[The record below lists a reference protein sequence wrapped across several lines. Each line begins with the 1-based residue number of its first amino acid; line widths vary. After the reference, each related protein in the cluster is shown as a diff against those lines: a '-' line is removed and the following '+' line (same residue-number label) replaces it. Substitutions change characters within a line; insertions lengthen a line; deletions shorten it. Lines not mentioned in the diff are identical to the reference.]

1 MILIPAAALLLAQA
15 SAPAVPP
22 APPPPATA
30 APQLVVAAPA
40 ASPDHPGALVLPK
53 QTMVRLMV
61 LNEVNSREAR
71 PGTRFVLRV
80 DENVVVGGT
89 VVIPVGARAWGEVTA
104 VSANKAL
111 GKPGSVGARL
121 LYVEAN
127 GDRVALTG
135 EENSRGNAG
144 GDKMAMASAAF
155 GPFALLTK
163 GNIGKLKAGF
173 IFNGYVAAERT
184 FDPAAGKFL
193 PADPTA
199 APAAQ

>member
-15 SAPAVPP
+15 GAPAAPP
-22 APPPPATA
+22 APTPPPAA
-30 APQLVVAAPA
+30 APQLVVATPAAPA
-40 ASPDHPGALVLPK
+40 DHPGALVLPK

-61 LNEVNSREAR
+61 LNEVNSREAK

-89 VVIPVGARAWGEVTA
+89 VVIPVGAKAWGEVTA

-127 GDRVALTG
+127 GERVALTG

-173 IFNGYVAAERT
+173 IFNGYVAADRL
-184 FDPAAGKFL
+184 FDPSAGKFL
-193 PADPTA
+193 PADPPP
-199 APAAQ
+199 AP

>member
-1 MILIPAAALLLAQA
+1 MILVPAAALLLAQA
-15 SAPAVPP
+15 SAP
-22 APPPPATA
+22 PPPPPPLAA

-40 ASPDHPGALVLPK
+40 APADRPGALVLPR

-61 LNEVNSREAR
+61 LNEVNSREAS

-80 DENVVVGGT
+80 DENVVVGGI
-89 VVIPVGARAWGEVTA
+89 VVIPVGAKAWGEVTE
-104 VSANKAL
+104 VTANKAL

-121 LYVEAN
+121 LYVEVN
-127 GDRVALTG
+127 GERIALAG
-135 EENSRGNAG
+135 EEQSRGNAG

-173 IFNGYVAAERT
+173 IFNGYVAADRL
-184 FDPAAGKFL
+184 FDPAAGTFL
-193 PADPTA
+193 PAGPPA
-199 APAAQ
+199 AP